1 MGPTGGTPGATD
13 DAITRS
19 RMPRRIFEFDPPDRF
34 VADAVGRPGQRSFYL
49 QATSGRNVVTVA
61 VEKAQ
66 VAVLAERL
74 TAMLSELRRQGLA
87 LPESAIEAGDRS
99 PLSEPIREEFR
110 VGTLTMAWDPEAERV
125 VLEARAMP
133 EEGFDLD
140 EVIEAVTAGPE
151 EAGAEEDEGVEDDDE
166 ESDVVLVR
174 LAPTDALAFVER
186 AVRVLAAGRP
196 PCPLCGAPLNPEGH
210 LCPRRNGYV
219 H

>member
-1 MGPTGGTPGATD
+1 
-13 DAITRS
+13 
-19 RMPRRIFEFDPPDRF
+19 MPRRIFEFDPPDRF

-74 TAMLSELRRQGLA
+74 AAMLGELRRQGLA

-151 EAGAEEDEGVEDDDE
+151 EAGAAEDEGVEDDDE

>member
-1 MGPTGGTPGATD
+1 
-13 DAITRS
+13 
-19 RMPRRIFEFDPPDRF
+19 MPRRIFEFDPPDRF

-74 TAMLSELRRQGLA
+74 AAMLSELRRQGLA

-125 VLEARAMP
+125 VLEARAMS

-140 EVIEAVTAGPE
+140 EVIEAATAGPE
-151 EAGAEEDEGVEDDDE
+151 EAGAAEDEGVEDDEE

>member
-1 MGPTGGTPGATD
+1 
-13 DAITRS
+13 
-19 RMPRRIFEFDPPDRF
+19 MPRRIFEFDPPDRF

-61 VEKAQ
+61 LEKAQ

-74 TAMLSELRRQGLA
+74 AAMLSELRRQGLA
-87 LPESAIEAGDRS
+87 LPESPIEAGDRS

-151 EAGAEEDEGVEDDDE
+151 EAGTAEDEGVEDDDE

>member
-1 MGPTGGTPGATD
+1 
-13 DAITRS
+13 
-19 RMPRRIFEFDPPDRF
+19 MPRRIFEFDPPDRF

-74 TAMLSELRRQGLA
+74 AAMLSELRRQGLA

-151 EAGAEEDEGVEDDDE
+151 EAGTAEDEGVEDDDE

>member
-13 DAITRS
+13 DATTRS

-74 TAMLSELRRQGLA
+74 AAMLSELRRQGLA
-87 LPESAIEAGDRS
+87 LPESPIEAGDRS
-99 PLSEPIREEFR
+99 PLNEPIREEFR

-151 EAGAEEDEGVEDDDE
+151 EAGAAEDEGAEDDDE

>member
-1 MGPTGGTPGATD
+1 
-13 DAITRS
+13 
-19 RMPRRIFEFDPPDRF
+19 MPRRIFEFDPPDRF

-74 TAMLSELRRQGLA
+74 AAMLSELRRQGLA

-140 EVIEAVTAGPE
+140 EVIEAVTASPE
-151 EAGAEEDEGVEDDDE
+151 EAGTAEDEGVEDDDE